1 MMFYF
6 EIFFKPKIQ
15 QGSLKL
21 PAEREML
28 TLVTALDSLLC
39 GDLHR
44 TADILMGRFKAL
56 EEATTSGSWEVAA
69 ELEAVPRTQQ
79 GLTSDAERQR
89 AANIQIR
96 RVKLQTA
103 LATLQRQ
110 APGQ

>member
-21 PAEREML
+21 SAEREML

-69 ELEAVPRTQQ
+69 ELEAVPKTQQ
-79 GLTSDAERQR
+79 GQTNAERQR